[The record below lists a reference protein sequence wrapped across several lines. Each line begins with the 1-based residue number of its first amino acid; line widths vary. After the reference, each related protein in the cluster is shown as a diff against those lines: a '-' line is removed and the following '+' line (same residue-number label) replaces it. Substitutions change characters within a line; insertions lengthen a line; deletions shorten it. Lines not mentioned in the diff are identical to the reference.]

1 MWIQERVQ
9 FKVGLFI
16 CYSNM
21 ALVENGAEFLH
32 VIISL
37 AALLFA
43 AKIFAEIFHR
53 LKMPIVLGELLAG
66 IVIGPF
72 AIGGLIFFDGE
83 ALVSLNETIRNI
95 GEISAIVILF
105 VAGLEITPRE
115 FLRGG
120 AASFTVG
127 SLGVVVPFF
136 VGFVVLSFF
145 GLDALE
151 SMLVATALTA
161 TSIAISVQVLTE
173 LGKMQTKE
181 ARLILGAAIVDDIL
195 AIAVLS
201 VVTTMVQTG
210 DTSPAITDVIFLILQ
225 ILGLFA
231 ALLIGSIFL
240 IPKLLH
246 VERLWKSK
254 GSIEGIVT
262 ASFFGAA
269 GIAAFVGL
277 SPIVGAFAVGMAV
290 ASTRLIK
297 QVDQYAEKLLIIFG
311 PLFFAIIGAQ
321 VDLRG
326 VNFNVLYLSGIVIAI
341 AVTTKIV
348 GCGLPSILFLK
359 DKTKALRVGVGMV
372 SRGEVGLIVA
382 GVGVSTGAL
391 TSDIYTTVIIMVA
404 LTTIITPIWLK
415 KSYTSETNLTAQP
428 ASKSRDENK

>member
-1 MWIQERVQ
+1 
-9 FKVGLFI
+9 
-16 CYSNM
+16 M
-21 ALVENGAEFLH
+21 ALEESGNEFLH

-37 AALLFA
+37 AILLFT

-53 LKMPIVLGELLAG
+53 LKMPVVLGELLAG
-66 IVIGPF
+66 IIIGPF

-83 ALVSLNETIRNI
+83 PLVVLDETVRNI
-95 GEISAIVILF
+95 GGISAIVILF

-127 SLGVVVPFF
+127 SIGVIVPFF
-136 VGFVVLSFF
+136 VGFVVLTFF
-145 GLDALE
+145 GLEALE

-181 ARLILGAAIVDDIL
+181 AKLILGAAIVDDIL

-210 DTSPAITDVIFLILQ
+210 DTSPQIMDVIFLILQ

-231 ALLIGSIFL
+231 ALLIGSIVL
-240 IPKLLH
+240 IPRLLH
-246 VERLWKSK
+246 VEKLWKSK

-277 SPIVGAFAVGMAV
+277 SPIIGAFAVGMAV

-297 QVDQYAEKLLIIFG
+297 QVDEYAEKLLIIFG

-326 VNFNVLYLSGIVIAI
+326 VNLDVLYLSGIVIAI
-341 AVTTKIV
+341 AVVTKIV
-348 GCGLPSILFLK
+348 GCGLPSLIFLK
-359 DKTKALRVGVGMV
+359 DKTRALRVGIGMV

-382 GVGVSTGAL
+382 GVGVSAGVL
-391 TSDIYTTVIIMVA
+391 TSDVYTTVIIMVA

-415 KSYTSETNLTAQP
+415 KSYTNENNLTPQP
-428 ASKSRDENK
+428 SSTSKKKNQ

>member
-1 MWIQERVQ
+1 MTLEENSIQFVH
-9 FKVGLFI
+9 I
-16 CYSNM
+16 
-21 ALVENGAEFLH
+21 
-32 VIISL
+32 IISL
-37 AALLFA
+37 AILLFA
-43 AKIFAEIFHR
+43 AKLFAEIFHK
-53 LKMPIVLGELLAG
+53 LKLPVVLGELFAG
-66 IVIGPF
+66 IIVGPF
-72 AIGGLIFFDGE
+72 AIGGLLFFDGE
-83 ALVSLNETIRNI
+83 PLVVLDETVRDI
-95 GEISAIVILF
+95 GEISAIIILF

-127 SLGVVVPFF
+127 SLGVILPFF
-136 VGFVVLSFF
+136 VGFIVLTLF

-210 DTSPAITDVIFLILQ
+210 DTTPAIMEVATLILQ

-231 ALLIGSIFL
+231 ALLVGSIL
-240 IPKLLH
+240 LVPRLLH
-246 VERLWKSK
+246 VQTLWKSK

-277 SPIVGAFAVGMAV
+277 SPIVGAFSVGMAV

-297 QVDQYAEKLLIIFG
+297 QVDEYAEKLLIIFA

-326 VNFNVLYLSGIVIAI
+326 VNLNVLYLSGIIIAI
-341 AVTTKIV
+341 AVTTKLV
-348 GCGLPSILFLK
+348 GCGLPSMIFLR
-359 DKTKALRVGVGMV
+359 DKTKALRVGIGMI

-382 GVGVSTGAL
+382 GVGISTGAL
-391 TSDIYTTVIIMVA
+391 SSDIYTTVIIMVA
-404 LTTIITPIWLK
+404 FTTIITPIWLK
-415 KSYTSETNLTAQP
+415 KSYMKDKNLMPQP
-428 ASKSRDENK
+428 SSIS